1 MHNLRLIRIIL
12 LGIILSFTSCRK
24 SSVTSI
30 PNAPPPYPSFP
41 VPQERYQSSQVYGG
55 QPSTAIYTPPYS
67 ETTNYQAPL
76 SNENQSFYTPPPA
89 DPPRQRIYQNP
100 TLKSQPYP
108 GQRQETNSA
117 RFTLEARADLWA
129 LVQDAQGTELQWLK
143 MKPGETASISHGGA
157 LTVTC
162 SSGDKLLIK
171 DKFGKK
177 IETNPNASGIS
188 IVRLAAN

>member
-1 MHNLRLIRIIL
+1 MHDLRLIGITF
-12 LGIILSFTSCRK
+12 LGIILLFTSCRK

-55 QPSTAIYTPPYS
+55 QPSNSTYIPPYS
-67 ETTNYQAPL
+67 EPTNYQK
-76 SNENQSFYTPPPA
+76 SVSSENQSFYTPPPA
-89 DPPRQRIYQNP
+89 VPPRQRIYKNP
-100 TLKSQPYP
+100 TLQSQPYP
-108 GQRQETNSA
+108 RQGQETNSA
-117 RFTLEARADLWA
+117 RFTLEAKADLWA
-129 LVQDAQGTELQWLK
+129 LVQDDKGAELQWLK
-143 MKPGETASISHGGA
+143 MKPGETSTISHSGD
-157 LTVTC
+157 LTITC

>member
-1 MHNLRLIRIIL
+1 MHDLRLIRITF

-41 VPQERYQSSQVYGG
+41 VPQERYQSSKVYGG
-55 QPSTAIYTPPYS
+55 QPSTATYIPPYS
-67 ETTNYQAPL
+67 EPTNYQAPL

-100 TLKSQPYP
+100 TQKRQPYP

-129 LVQDAQGTELQWLK
+129 LVQDTKGTELQWLK
-143 MKPGETASISHGGA
+143 MKPGEIASISHGGA

>member
-1 MHNLRLIRIIL
+1 MHNLRLIRITF
-12 LGIILSFTSCRK
+12 LGIILSFTSCRR

-30 PNAPPPYPSFP
+30 PDAPPPYPSFP

-55 QPSTAIYTPPYS
+55 QPSTSAYIPPYS
-67 ETTNYQAPL
+67 EPTYQAPL
-76 SNENQSFYTPPPA
+76 SSENQSFYTPPPA
-89 DPPRQRIYQNP
+89 DPPMQRIYKNP
-100 TLKSQPYP
+100 ALKNQPHP
-108 GQRQETNSA
+108 RQRQETNPA
-117 RFTLEARADLWA
+117 RFTLEAKADLWA

-157 LTVTC
+157 LTITC